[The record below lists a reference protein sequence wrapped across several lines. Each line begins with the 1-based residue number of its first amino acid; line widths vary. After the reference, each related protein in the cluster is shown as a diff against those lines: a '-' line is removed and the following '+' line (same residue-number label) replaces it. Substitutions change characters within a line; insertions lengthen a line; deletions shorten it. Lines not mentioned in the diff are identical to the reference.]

1 MAGIGFEL
9 KKLFA
14 RKGVFAG
21 AYAYGYAAVI
31 CCGPM
36 LLGMVLLFC
45 TAFIAQVSG
54 ASLETRALLNACITV
69 SLLAALTVSGAF
81 SLLVT
86 RYISDMIF
94 ENNTNRVMASL
105 LGSTCIAVTA
115 GGIMYGLLLLFTPV
129 SAICRILCLTLFCE
143 SIFVWTEISYLTAV
157 KSYRQILIV
166 FAYSL
171 ISAITA
177 GSILTLIVRLDALP
191 SLLFSVVL
199 GYGLMMISYLRLLLR
214 IFPYT
219 GEAPYEFLHAQR
231 EYPQLAPC
239 GFFLNLGLF
248 AHIVIMWFSPR
259 GEQIKGIFY
268 HCTDYDMAAVF
279 AFLSALISTVNYVVS
294 VEVNFY
300 PKYRRYYALY
310 NGGGAITDI
319 EPAGREMLSVL
330 AREIRYASMR
340 QLFCTVLFIVF
351 GSAVLKALPLGFSDA
366 GLGMFRILCV
376 GYGLYAIGNMLMLSL
391 LYFCD
396 NRGALV
402 CCGVFA
408 AISTAA
414 TLISLLYSTE
424 YYGEGF
430 TLGAAA
436 FALCAAARLI
446 KYTSALPYHLLC
458 SEKST
463 LHVKGETF

>member
-21 AYAYGYAAVI
+21 AYAYGYAAII

-36 LLGMVLLFC
+36 LLGMALLFC
-45 TAFIAQVSG
+45 AAFIAQLAG
-54 ASLETRALLNACITV
+54 AALETRELLNACITI
-69 SLLAALTVSGAF
+69 SLLVALTVSGAF

-86 RYISDMIF
+86 RYVSDMIF
-94 ENNTNRVMASL
+94 AKSPERVMASL
-105 LGSTCIAVTA
+105 LGSTCIAIA
-115 GGIMYGLLLLFTPV
+115 IGGVLYGIFLLFAPV
-129 SAICRILCLTLFCE
+129 SLFCRVLCLALFCE
-143 SIFVWTEISYLTAV
+143 SVFVWTEIAYLTAV
-157 KSYRQILIV
+157 KNYRQILTA
-166 FAYSL
+166 FAASL
-171 ISAITA
+171 AIAMGTGA
-177 GSILTLIVRLDALP
+177 VLTLVLHLDPLP
-191 SLLFSVVL
+191 CLLFSVVL
-199 GYGLMMISYLRLLLR
+199 GYGIMLLR
-214 IFPYT
+214 YLWILLKLFPYS
-219 GEAPYEFLHAQR
+219 GEDPYQFLRARR

-239 GFFLNLGLF
+239 GFLLNIGLF
-248 AHIVIMWFSPR
+248 AHIVMMWFSPR

-268 HCTDYDMAAVF
+268 HCADYDMAAVF
-279 AFLSALISTVNYVVS
+279 AFLSVLITTVNYVVA

-300 PKYRRYYALY
+300 PKYRTYYALY

-330 AREIRYASMR
+330 AREIRYSAMR

-366 GLGMFRILCV
+366 GLGTFRILCV

-396 NRGALV
+396 NQGALI

-408 AISTAA
+408 AVSIAA
-414 TLISLLYSTE
+414 TLASLFMQAE
-424 YYGEGF
+424 YYGDGF
-430 TLGAAA
+430 ALGAGA
-436 FALCAAARLI
+436 FALCAAVRLI

-458 SEKST
+458 SEKSM
-463 LHVKGETF
+463 LHAKGENA